1 MAALNAFLIG
11 STKKARVSMFII
23 EWINNYINTPKQE
36 LTAADEAMFSL
47 AVLIILAGMIVIGIV
62 VTAIAGFI
70 KERRDEKRR
79 KKRKGR

>member
-1 MAALNAFLIG
+1 
-11 STKKARVSMFII
+11 MFII

-70 KERRDEKRR
+70 KERGDEKRR

>member
-1 MAALNAFLIG
+1 
-11 STKKARVSMFII
+11 MFII

-36 LTAADEAMFSL
+36 LTAADEAMCSL

-62 VTAIAGFI
+62 ATAIAGFV